1 MEPRLEPSVGLFALR
16 FREQIDSAG
25 ENERSD
31 QNDSETAERDH
42 GSEVELLAG
51 QDDGGPDSHDQEGDP
66 EHDPVSVH
74 VRRADPGQ
82 HKVGDPP
89 SGPKPP

>member
-1 MEPRLEPSVGLFALR
+1 
-16 FREQIDSAG
+16 
-25 ENERSD
+25 
-31 QNDSETAERDH
+31 
-42 GSEVELLAG
+42 VELLAG